1 MNQVKVSAKRHL
13 AKTISYRII
22 STVIGFLIMW
32 VISGSIK
39 IGAAFGITELIYKPI
54 QYYIHERVWY
64 RWIKYGLIKVNP
76 IKRVKSK
83 NTRIFKKVPQP
94 IPTEP
99 IVIKESEQPPIP
111 EIKRLTYSKKSDN

>member
-1 MNQVKVSAKRHL
+1 MSQVKVSAKRHL